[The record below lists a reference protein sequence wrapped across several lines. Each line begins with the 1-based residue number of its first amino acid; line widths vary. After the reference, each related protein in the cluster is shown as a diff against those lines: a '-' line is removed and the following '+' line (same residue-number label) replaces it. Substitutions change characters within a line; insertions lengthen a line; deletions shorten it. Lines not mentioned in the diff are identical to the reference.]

1 MLRTTCYKILT
12 LFGITS
18 ILTGIGIGSYLYYDS
33 THTPSNIQL
42 NLKGILGNDLIFLDL
57 TDDKVSYDTLKRSS
71 INTNYL
77 LNRFFNLDSDYVLVE
92 TLLDSNYKQISDW
105 EYIDTNLDTS
115 NLIVSKSRN
124 TLSVDISN
132 IMFDITYYNDIPI
145 KINDYDIVK
154 YNNTG
159 GKITYTIYS
168 YLKNIQNPTVDD
180 IAKNKI
186 NHNMETTIPSDID
199 AKCLIALSYKAMTSG
214 KNLVAYGKCSGY
226 NVVGIP
232 GTNFKNIK
240 DIVANIKG
248 ATFDNYK
255 SGFDNLKNFDFKQ
268 YDICTGYSLGGAI
281 AKFMSLNGYCKNV
294 ITFAS
299 PLTSKYNMDIPI
311 IQYVNTIDDMDGCCK
326 RDWLGKCITKGMFLA
341 DPVTLIVKGNH
352 QNVKYIG
359 KRQNNECV
367 GSFAYTVWK
376 QGFDL
381 HLISSYEPN
390 L

>member
-18 ILTGIGIGSYLYYDS
+18 ILTGIGIGSYIYYNS
-33 THTPSNIQL
+33 TRTPSNIQL

-115 NLIVSKSRN
+115 DLIVSKSGN

-159 GKITYTIYS
+159 GKINDTIYS
-168 YLKNIQNPTVDD
+168 YLQNIQNPTVDD
-180 IAKNKI
+180 IAKNRI
-186 NHNMETTIPSDID
+186 NHNMETTIPSNID

-359 KRQNNECV
+359 KRQNNECI

-381 HLISSYEPN
+381 HLISSYEPS

>member
-18 ILTGIGIGSYLYYDS
+18 ILAGIGIGSYLYYDS

-42 NLKGILGNDLIFLDL
+42 SIKGILENDLIFLDL
-57 TDDKVSYDTLKRSS
+57 NDDKVSYDTLKRSS
-71 INTNYL
+71 TNTNYL

-105 EYIDTNLDTS
+105 EYIDTNLAT
-115 NLIVSKSRN
+115 NELVISKSGN

-132 IMFDITYYNDIPI
+132 IMFDITYYKDIPI

-159 GKITYTIYS
+159 GKINDTIYS
-168 YLKNIQNPTVDD
+168 YLHNIKNPTVDD

-186 NHNMETTIPSDID
+186 NHNMETTIPPDID
-199 AKCLIALSYKAMTSG
+199 PKCLIALSYKAMISG
-214 KNLVAYGKCSGY
+214 KNLVAYGTCSGY

-240 DIVANIKG
+240 DIVANING

-268 YDICTGYSLGGAI
+268 YDVCTGYSLGGAI

-326 RDWLGKCITKGMFLA
+326 RDWLGKCITKGMFLV

-359 KRQNNECV
+359 NRQNNECI
-367 GSFAYTVWK
+367 GSFAYTIWK